1 MKKSRCFPAYLNYV
15 LVLLQ
20 KKDWRGKHRFYV
32 WLSKHFANKLII
44 HNIDNRPF
52 YVPVGEW
59 CFWLEKG
66 PENYYLD
73 EFLPF
78 CDVLNNLDTPF
89 TLFDLGADIGTV
101 SSLVAV
107 HCEKLKNVLAF
118 EPNPK
123 SFDVLSANLDNFSQP
138 AKCVKAAVS
147 DFDGFATFHADT
159 DRLND
164 HEGYIASKIETDVE
178 SHVGSKGA
186 GDTVVTSLDNW
197 LVMQSQESAQHDFLL
212 EKTLA
217 LKIDVEGQEIQLLL
231 GAKALIKNADKVII
245 LIEVHPQVLA
255 RTHHTPDDLF
265 ATAEQFRDFDWTVPL
280 YKNTPVNRDLIFFEQ
295 VPVGQY
301 DIIGIS
307 R

>member
-1 MKKSRCFPAYLNYV
+1 MQKTRFFPAYLNYV

-32 WLSKHFANKLII
+32 WLSKHFANKVII

-107 HCEKLKNVLAF
+107 HCAKLKNVLAF

-123 SFDVLSANLDNFSQP
+123 SFEVLSANLDNFSQP
-138 AKCVKAAVS
+138 AKCIKAAVS
-147 DFDGFATFHADT
+147 DFDGFATFYADS

-164 HEGYIASKIETDVE
+164 HEGYIDSNAE
-178 SHVGSKGA
+178 SIGA
-186 GDTVVTSLDNW
+186 GGTVVTSLDNW
-197 LVMQSQESAQHDFLL
+197 QAMQKVPDDFSL

-231 GAKALIKNADKVII
+231 GAQALIKNAEKVII

-255 RTHHTPDDLF
+255 RTNHTPDDLF
-265 ATAEQFRDFDWTVPL
+265 ATAEQCREFDWTVPL
-280 YKNTPVNRDLIFFEQ
+280 YENTPVNRNLSFFEQ
-295 VPVGQY
+295 VPMGQY

>member
-1 MKKSRCFPAYLNYV
+1 MHQVRRFPTWLNNV

-20 KKDWRGKHRFYV
+20 KKDWRGKHRFYM
-32 WLSKHFANKLII
+32 WLSKHFSNKII
-44 HNIDNRPF
+44 THKIDGRSFN
-52 YVPVGEW
+52 VPVGEW

-66 PENYYLD
+66 PENYYLN

-78 CDVLNNLDTPF
+78 CDVLSTLNTPF

-107 HCEKLKNVLAF
+107 HCQNLKNVVAF

-123 SFDVLSANLDNFSQP
+123 SFDLLTTNLNNITQS

-147 DFDGFATFHADT
+147 DFDGLATFHADP

-164 HEGYIASKIETDVE
+164 HEGYIDNNQK
-178 SHVGSKGA
+178 
-186 GDTVVTSLDNW
+186 GDTLVTSLDSWQTKQNGF
-197 LVMQSQESAQHDFLL
+197 LIES
-212 EKTLA
+212 TLA

-231 GAKALIKNADKVII
+231 GAQRLIKNADKVVI
-245 LIEVHPQVLA
+245 LIEVHPEVLA
-255 RTHHTPDDLF
+255 RTHHSPDDLF
-265 ATAEQFRDFDWTVPL
+265 ATAEQFREFDWIVPL
-280 YKNTPVNRDLIFFEQ
+280 YENTPVNRSLRFFEQ
-295 VPVGQY
+295 VPTGQY

>member
-1 MKKSRCFPAYLNYV
+1 MKLGSRRFFSSGINRL

-20 KKDWRGKHRFYV
+20 KKDWRGKYWFYV
-32 WLSKHFANKLII
+32 WLSKRYASKVITHSVEGRAFN
-44 HNIDNRPF
+44 
-52 YVPVGEW
+52 VPVGEW

-78 CDVLNNLDTPF
+78 CDVLNTLNTPF

-107 HCEKLKNVLAF
+107 HCKNLENVAAF

-123 SFDVLSANLDNFSQP
+123 SFEVLKSNLDNLRQP
-138 AKCVKAAVS
+138 VKCVKSAVS
-147 DFDGFATFHADT
+147 NFNGFATFHADPE
-159 DRLND
+159 RLND
-164 HEGYIASKIETDVE
+164 HEGYIDNSAE
-178 SHVGSKGA
+178 

-197 LVMQSQESAQHDFLL
+197 LVIQNQNSEQHDFLL

-265 ATAEQFRDFDWTVPL
+265 ATAEKFRDFDWTVPL
-280 YKNTPVNRDLIFFEQ
+280 YKNTPVNRDLSFFEQ

>member
-1 MKKSRCFPAYLNYV
+1 MQQTNCFPSWINYI

-20 KKDWRGKHRFYV
+20 KTDWRGKHRFYV
-32 WLSKHFANKLII
+32 WLSKHFAHKVII
-44 HNIDNRPF
+44 HNIDKRLF
-52 YVPVGEW
+52 CVPVGEW

-78 CDVLNNLDTPF
+78 CYALNDINAPF

-107 HCEKLKNVLAF
+107 HCAKLKNVVAF

-123 SFDVLSANLDNFSQP
+123 SFEVLTANLDNFSQSTQ
-138 AKCVKAAVS
+138 CINAAVS
-147 DFDGFATFHADT
+147 NFDGLATFHADLE
-159 DRLND
+159 RFND
-164 HEGYIASKIETDVE
+164 HEGYIDNSRT
-178 SHVGSKGA
+178 
-186 GDTVVTSLDNW
+186 GDTIVTSLDSWQTNQ
-197 LVMQSQESAQHDFLL
+197 VDFI

-217 LKIDVEGQEIQLLL
+217 LKIDVEGQEIQLLI
-231 GAKALIKNADKVII
+231 GAQALIKNAEKVII
-245 LIEVHPQVLA
+245 LIEVHPQILA
-255 RTHHTPDDLF
+255 RTSHTPDHLF

-280 YKNTPVNRDLIFFEQ
+280 YENTPVNRNLSFFEQ

>member
-1 MKKSRCFPAYLNYV
+1 MQKTRFFSAYLNYL
-15 LVLLQ
+15 LVFLQ

-32 WLSKHFANKLII
+32 WLSKHFANKVII

-66 PENYYLD
+66 PENYYLN

-107 HCEKLKNVLAF
+107 HCKNLKNVLAF

-123 SFDVLSANLDNFSQP
+123 SFDVLTANLDNFSQP
-138 AKCVKAAVS
+138 SKCFQAAVS
-147 DFDGFATFHADT
+147 NFDGFANFHADT

-164 HEGYIASKIETDVE
+164 HEGYIDSNIESNGT
-178 SHVGSKGA
+178 
-186 GDTVVTSLDNW
+186 GDTVVISLDNW
-197 LVMQSQESAQHDFLL
+197 QAVENAQDVFLV

-231 GAKALIKNADKVII
+231 GAQGVIKNAHKVII

-255 RTHHTPDDLF
+255 RTKHTPDDLF
-265 ATAEQFRDFDWTVPL
+265 ATAEQCRDFDWFIPL
-280 YKNTPVNRDLIFFEQ
+280 YENTLVNRSLSFFEQ
-295 VPVGQY
+295 VTIGQY

>member
-1 MKKSRCFPAYLNYV
+1 MQKTRFFPAYLNDV
-15 LVLLQ
+15 LVFLQ
-20 KKDWRGKHRFYV
+20 KKDWRGKHRLYV
-32 WLSKHFANKLII
+32 WLSQHFANKVII
-44 HNIDNRPF
+44 HTIDNRPF
-52 YVPVGEW
+52 YVPLGEW

-78 CDVLNNLDTPF
+78 CDVLNTLNTPF

-107 HCEKLKNVLAF
+107 HCKNLENVAAF

-123 SFDVLSANLDNFSQP
+123 SFEVLKSNLDNLRQP
-138 AKCVKAAVS
+138 VKCVKSAVS
-147 DFDGFATFHADT
+147 NFNGFATFHADPE
-159 DRLND
+159 RLND
-164 HEGYIASKIETDVE
+164 HEGYIDNSAE
-178 SHVGSKGA
+178 

-197 LVMQSQESAQHDFLL
+197 LVIQNQKSEQHDFLL

-280 YKNTPVNRDLIFFEQ
+280 YKNTPVNRDLSFFEQ

>member
-1 MKKSRCFPAYLNYV
+1 MQKTRFFPAYLNDV
-15 LVLLQ
+15 LAFLQ

-32 WLSKHFANKLII
+32 WLSQHFANKVIM
-44 HNIDNRPF
+44 HTIDNRPF

-78 CDVLNNLDTPF
+78 CDVLNTLNTPF

-107 HCEKLKNVLAF
+107 HCKNLENVAAF

-123 SFDVLSANLDNFSQP
+123 SFEVLKSNLDNLRQP
-138 AKCVKAAVS
+138 VKSVKSAVS
-147 DFDGFATFHADT
+147 NFNGFATFHADPA
-159 DRLND
+159 RLND
-164 HEGYIASKIETDVE
+164 HEGYIDNSAE
-178 SHVGSKGA
+178 

-197 LVMQSQESAQHDFLL
+197 LVIQNQKSEQHDFLL

-280 YKNTPVNRDLIFFEQ
+280 YKNTPVNRDLSFFEQ

>member
-1 MKKSRCFPAYLNYV
+1 MQQIKFFPLWVNFV
-15 LVLLQ
+15 LVVLQ

-32 WLSKHFANKLII
+32 WLAKHFADKVIV
-44 HNIDNRPF
+44 HKIDNRSF
-52 YVPVGEW
+52 SVPVGEW
-59 CFWLEKG
+59 CFWLDKG

-78 CDVLNNLDTPF
+78 CDVLNKLKTPF

-101 SSLVAV
+101 ASLVAV
-107 HCEKLKNVLAF
+107 HCANLNNVVAF
-118 EPNPK
+118 EPNRK
-123 SFDVLSANLDNFSQP
+123 SFDVLTTNLNNLSQP
-138 AKCVKAAVS
+138 TKCVMAAVS
-147 DFDGFATFHADT
+147 NFDGFATFHVDT

-164 HEGYIASKIETDVE
+164 HEGYIESRKDSEIENN
-178 SHVGSKGA
+178 GA
-186 GDTVVTSLDNW
+186 GDTVVTSLDSW
-197 LVMQSQESAQHDFLL
+197 HAKYDGDLLL

-231 GAKALIKNADKVII
+231 GAQALIENAEKIII

-255 RTHHTPDDLF
+255 RTNHTPDNLF
-265 ATAEQFRDFDWTVPL
+265 ATAEQFREFDWTVPL
-280 YKNTPVNRDLIFFEQ
+280 YNNTPVNRSLSFFEQ
-295 VPVGQY
+295 VPIGQY

>member
-1 MKKSRCFPAYLNYV
+1 MPQSRFFPIWFNYV
-15 LVLLQ
+15 LVWLQ
-20 KKDWRGKHRFYV
+20 KNDWRGKHRLYI
-32 WLSKHFANKLII
+32 WLSKHFANKVIT
-44 HNIDNRPF
+44 HKIDNRPF
-52 YVPVGEW
+52 CVPVGEW

-66 PENYYLD
+66 PENYYLN

-78 CDVLNNLDTPF
+78 CDVLNSLNTPF
-89 TLFDLGADIGTV
+89 TLLDLGADIGTV

-107 HCEKLKNVLAF
+107 HCANLKNVVAF

-123 SFDVLSANLDNFSQP
+123 SFDVLSANLDNFTQP
-138 AKCVKAAVS
+138 ATCVQAAVS
-147 DFDGFATFHADT
+147 NFNGFASFHADS

-164 HEGYIASKIETDVE
+164 HEGYIDSNIE
-178 SHVGSKGA
+178 SHVESKGA
-186 GDTVVTSLDNW
+186 GDTLVTSLDNW
-197 LVMQSQESAQHDFLL
+197 QAMEKAPDDFSL

-231 GAKALIKNADKVII
+231 GAQELIKSAHKVII

-255 RTHHTPDDLF
+255 RTKHTPDDLF
-265 ATAEQFRDFDWTVPL
+265 AAAEQCRDFDWIVPL
-280 YKNTPVNRDLIFFEQ
+280 YENTPVNRSLSFFEQ

>member
-1 MKKSRCFPAYLNYV
+1 MQQTRCFPSWINCI

-20 KKDWRGKHRFYV
+20 KTDWRGKHRFYV
-32 WLSKHFANKLII
+32 WLSKHFAHKVII
-44 HNIDNRPF
+44 HNIDKRLF
-52 YVPVGEW
+52 CVPVGEW

-73 EFLPF
+73 EFVPF
-78 CDVLNNLDTPF
+78 CDALNDINAPF

-107 HCEKLKNVLAF
+107 HCAKLKNVVAF

-123 SFDVLSANLDNFSQP
+123 SFEVLTANLDNFSQP
-138 AKCVKAAVS
+138 TQCINAAVS
-147 DFDGFATFHADT
+147 NFDGLATFHADLE
-159 DRLND
+159 RFND
-164 HEGYIASKIETDVE
+164 HEGYMDNSRT
-178 SHVGSKGA
+178 
-186 GDTVVTSLDNW
+186 GDTIVTSLDSWQTN
-197 LVMQSQESAQHDFLL
+197 QIDFM

-217 LKIDVEGQEIQLLL
+217 LKIDVEGQEIQLLI
-231 GAKALIKNADKVII
+231 GAQALIKNADKVII
-245 LIEVHPQVLA
+245 LIEVHPQILA
-255 RTHHTPDDLF
+255 RTSHTPDHLF

-280 YKNTPVNRDLIFFEQ
+280 YENTPVNRNLSFFEQ

>member
-1 MKKSRCFPAYLNYV
+1 MQKTRFFPAYLNDV
-15 LVLLQ
+15 LAFLQ

-32 WLSKHFANKLII
+32 WLSQHFANKVII
-44 HNIDNRPF
+44 HTIDNRPF

-78 CDVLNNLDTPF
+78 CDVLNTLNTPF

-107 HCEKLKNVLAF
+107 HCKNLENVAAF

-123 SFDVLSANLDNFSQP
+123 SFEVLKSNLDNLRQP
-138 AKCVKAAVS
+138 VKCVKSAVS
-147 DFDGFATFHADT
+147 NFNGFATFYADPA
-159 DRLND
+159 RLND
-164 HEGYIASKIETDVE
+164 HEGYIDNSAE
-178 SHVGSKGA
+178 

-197 LVMQSQESAQHDFLL
+197 LVIQNQKSEQNDFLL

-280 YKNTPVNRDLIFFEQ
+280 YKNTPVNRDLSFFEQ

>member
-1 MKKSRCFPAYLNYV
+1 MQHTRFFPSWLNYV

-20 KKDWRGKHRFYV
+20 KKDWRGKHGLYV
-32 WLSKHFANKLII
+32 FLSKHFAHKVIV
-44 HNIDNRPF
+44 HNIDNRSF
-52 YVPVGEW
+52 CVPLGEW

-78 CDVLNNLDTPF
+78 CEVLNSLDTPF
-89 TLFDLGADIGTV
+89 TLLDLGADIGTV

-107 HCEKLKNVLAF
+107 HCAKLQNVLAF

-123 SFDVLSANLDNFSQP
+123 SFEVLTANLDNLSQS
-138 AKCVKAAVS
+138 AMCVRAAVS
-147 DFDGFATFHADT
+147 NFDGFATFHADT

-164 HEGYIASKIETDVE
+164 HEGYIDNSEGAN
-178 SHVGSKGA
+178 GA

-197 LVMQSQESAQHDFLL
+197 QRRQNNFTL
-212 EKTLA
+212 EKTVA

-231 GAKALIKNADKVII
+231 GAQSIIENADKVVI

-255 RTHHTPDDLF
+255 RTNHTPDDLF

-280 YKNTPVNRDLIFFEQ
+280 HANIPVDRKLSFFEQ
-295 VPVGQY
+295 HPKGQY

>member
-1 MKKSRCFPAYLNYV
+1 MVHTRFFPIWINFV

-20 KKDWRGKHRFYV
+20 KRDWRGKHRIYV
-32 WLSKHFANKLII
+32 WLSKNFSDKVII
-44 HNIDNRPF
+44 HKIDNRPF

-59 CFWLEKG
+59 CFWLERG

-78 CDVLNNLDTPF
+78 CDVLNNLNTPF

-101 SSLVAV
+101 SSLLAV
-107 HCEKLKNVLAF
+107 HCANLKNVVAF

-123 SFDVLSANLDNFSQP
+123 SFEVLTANLDNFSQP
-138 AKCVKAAVS
+138 AKSVKAAVS
-147 DFDGFATFHADT
+147 NFNGFATFHADT

-164 HEGYIASKIETDVE
+164 HEGYMIS
-178 SHVGSKGA
+178 SGS
-186 GDTVVTSLDNW
+186 GDTVVTSLDYW
-197 LVMQSQESAQHDFLL
+197 QAMQDEQDDLLL

-217 LKIDVEGQEIQLLL
+217 LKIDVEGQEIQLLR
-231 GAKALIKNADKVII
+231 GAQALIKNAEKVII

-255 RTHHTPDDLF
+255 RTNHTPDDLF
-265 ATAEQFRDFDWTVPL
+265 ATAELCREFDWTVPL
-280 YKNTPVNRDLIFFEQ
+280 YENTPVNRNLSFFEQ
-295 VPVGQY
+295 VPMGQY

>member
-1 MKKSRCFPAYLNYV
+1 MELGGRRFFDDGVNRL

-32 WLSKHFANKLII
+32 WLSKYFANKVIR
-44 HNIDNRPF
+44 HTIDNRPF

-59 CFWLEKG
+59 CFWLGKG

-107 HCEKLKNVLAF
+107 HCVKLKNVVAF

-123 SFDVLSANLDNFSQP
+123 SFEVLTANLDNLSQP
-138 AKCVKAAVS
+138 VKCVKSAVS
-147 DFDGFATFHADT
+147 NFDGFATFHADT
-159 DRLND
+159 ERLND
-164 HEGYIASKIETDVE
+164 HEGYIENSGE
-178 SHVGSKGA
+178 
-186 GDTVVTSLDNW
+186 GDTVVISLDNW
-197 LVMQSQESAQHDFLL
+197 QNKQKVSDEFLL
-212 EKTLA
+212 ENTLA
-217 LKIDVEGQEIQLLL
+217 LKIDVEGQEIQLLD
-231 GAKALIKNADKVII
+231 GAKALIKNAHKVII
-245 LIEVHPQVLA
+245 LIEVHPEVLA
-255 RTHHTPDDLF
+255 RTNHTPDDLF
-265 ATAEQFRDFDWTVPL
+265 ATAEQYREFEWIVPL
-280 YKNTPVNRDLIFFEQ
+280 YKNTPVNRELSFFEQ
-295 VPVGQY
+295 VPIGQY

>member
-1 MKKSRCFPAYLNYV
+1 MQKPRFFPAYLNDV
-15 LVLLQ
+15 LVWLQ

-32 WLSKHFANKLII
+32 WLSQHFANKVIM
-44 HNIDNRPF
+44 HTIDNRPF
-52 YVPVGEW
+52 CVPVGEW

-66 PENYYLD
+66 PENYYLE

-78 CDVLNNLDTPF
+78 CEALNHLNTPF

-101 SSLVAV
+101 SSLVAE
-107 HCEKLKNVLAF
+107 HCSNLENVVAF

-123 SFDVLSANLDNFSQP
+123 SFDLLTFNLDNLSQP
-138 AKCVKAAVS
+138 ATCVQAAVS
-147 DFDGFATFHADT
+147 NVDGFATFHADS

-164 HEGYIASKIETDVE
+164 HEGYIVNNIESNVKNE
-178 SHVGSKGA
+178 GA

-197 LVMQSQESAQHDFLL
+197 QTTQKVQSDFSLQ
-212 EKTLA
+212 KTLA
-217 LKIDVEGQEIQLLL
+217 MKIDVEGQEIQTLL
-231 GAKALIKNADKVII
+231 GAQTLIKNAETVVI

-255 RTHHTPDDLF
+255 RTNHTPDDLF
-265 ATAEQFRDFDWTVPL
+265 DAAELCRDFDWSVPL
-280 YKNTPVNRDLIFFEQ
+280 YDNMPVNRRLRFFGQ